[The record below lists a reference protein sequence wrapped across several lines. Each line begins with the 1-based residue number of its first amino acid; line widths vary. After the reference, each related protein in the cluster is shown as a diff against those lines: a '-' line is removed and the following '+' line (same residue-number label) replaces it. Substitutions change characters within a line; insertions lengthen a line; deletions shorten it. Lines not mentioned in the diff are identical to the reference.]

1 MAQRRSMLTII
12 GLICVFF
19 PFTTN
24 AAEHPVYQRPKENQ
38 EQNKS
43 LIYIVHCEFPDG
55 DGPNKYQDL
64 ESWYLSLLPETTSQ
78 SDHEAPR
85 LIDSYHHFLTG
96 FAAMLSPDDLKEM
109 EKLEGFVSA
118 RPEELLDLC
127 TTHSVNFLGLNKN
140 MGFWNYSNYGKAVII
155 GIIDTGI
162 FPDHP
167 SFSDD
172 GMPPPPVKWKGECE
186 FNVTKCN
193 NKLIGARYFKSVG
206 IDPWD
211 EDGHG
216 THTASTVAGRF
227 VPGANVF
234 VSANGTAAGVA
245 PLAHVAVYK
254 ACSALGCF
262 GSDILAAMD
271 MAIEDGVDVL
281 SLSLGSVSNVLY
293 ESNIT
298 LGAFS
303 AMKNGIFVSCAAGN
317 AGPYSFS
324 TDIFLLRVLESV
336 LIQQLHNKFIVGAST
351 IDRKIKA
358 TAVLGNYQEFD
369 GESAFQPNDFPP
381 TLLPLAYPG
390 SNASNS
396 GAKYCTT
403 ASLNN
408 TTVMGKIVLCE
419 DGIIA
424 RANKG
429 KAVKAAGGA
438 AMILMNVEARA
449 NTTLAEST

>member
-1 MAQRRSMLTII
+1 MREGRLRWFGYVMRRSTDVLVRRCKRLAADRFRRSRGRPKKYWREVIRHDMEQFQLTEDMTLDRKSMRRMQISWCFCFEI
-12 GLICVFF
+12 QTHPKRLPKI
-19 PFTTN
+19 PKLTR
-24 AAEHPVYQRPKENQ
+24 AEHPVYQRPKENQ
-38 EQNKS
+38 EQTKS
-43 LIYIVHCEFPDG
+43 QIYIVHCEFPDG

-64 ESWYLSLLPETTSQ
+64 ESWYLSFLPETTSQ

-85 LIDSYHHFLTG
+85 LIYSYHHFLTG

-140 MGFWNYSNYGKAVII
+140 MGFWNDSNYGKAVII
-155 GIIDTGI
+155 GVIDTEI

-216 THTASTVAGRF
+216 TQTASTAAGRF

-262 GSDILAAMD
+262 GRDILAAMD

-298 LGAFS
+298 LGAFN

-324 TDIFLLRVLESV
+324 TVIFLVRVLESV
-336 LIQQLHNKFIVGAST
+336 LIQQQVHV
-351 IDRKIKA
+351 
-358 TAVLGNYQEFD
+358 
-369 GESAFQPNDFPP
+369 
-381 TLLPLAYPG
+381 
-390 SNASNS
+390 
-396 GAKYCTT
+396 
-403 ASLNN
+403 
-408 TTVMGKIVLCE
+408 
-419 DGIIA
+419 
-424 RANKG
+424 
-429 KAVKAAGGA
+429 
-438 AMILMNVEARA
+438 
-449 NTTLAEST
+449 